1 MKEKELKIYK
11 MHDMYW
17 TNWGKKTIKICEMYW
32 DVQWIPKKIPKR
44 FRCRFPAD
52 HKKYT
57 LNQVN
62 K

>member
-1 MKEKELKIYK
+1 MSEWRRVQKNAIQ
-11 MHDMYW
+11 W
-17 TNWGKKTIKICEMYW
+17 NI
-32 DVQWIPKKIPKR
+32 QWIPKKIPKR

-62 K
+62 E

>member
-1 MKEKELKIYK
+1 MKEWKY
-11 MHDMYW
+11 
-17 TNWGKKTIKICEMYW
+17 IKICEIYWGRRYVKICEMHW

-57 LNQVN
+57 LNRVS